1 MKIGT
6 TGLKQVC
13 MVTWSL
19 EKAEKVWSA
28 ILGMPAEHLRT
39 PPWTEVPSFTEGK
52 ADDFCEDFILF
63 QLENDVIL
71 EIFGPGNPNGNPWRR
86 YLEEHGEGVMNLA
99 FYVDEDRRLAYD
111 AIGTVCGAKEPYHEG
126 FYPDCTYTFVDTYP
140 ELGVQLNI
148 KRCEDNREK
157 IRQINAAAQ
166 EKGKV

>member
-63 QLENDVIL
+63 HLENDVIL

-86 YLEEHGEGVMNLA
+86 YL
-99 FYVDEDRRLAYD
+99 
-111 AIGTVCGAKEPYHEG
+111 
-126 FYPDCTYTFVDTYP
+126 
-140 ELGVQLNI
+140 
-148 KRCEDNREK
+148 
-157 IRQINAAAQ
+157 
-166 EKGKV
+166 